1 MFIDGDNVD
10 EIKNLESILRD
21 NNVKIE
27 RKAVKTKNNISWTL
41 RALMDEVDEE
51 FEYFKLRDHLYNL
64 IMHPDK
70 EKTKK
75 RSRLFETDVNGIFF
89 VGRPNV
95 GKDILEIAINQS
107 KISKIK

>member
-1 MFIDGDNVD
+1 MFIDGDNVN
-10 EIKNLESILRD
+10 EIKSLESILRD

-70 EKTKK
+70 EKLKK
-75 RSRLFETDVNGIFF
+75 DPDYLKLMSMAFSLLEDQ
-89 VGRPNV
+89 NV
-95 GKDILEIAINQS
+95 GKDILEIAIKSIENF
-107 KISKIK
+107 KN